1 MSKKLVQ
8 TIGLAVLAIGASV
21 ALTGCSS
28 KQEEFNKPA
37 DYWYQKMVKETTKGN
52 LEEADKTFTSLQSE
66 HIRSPLIQESM
77 LILAQAHMDN
87 EEYVLANHY
96 LDDYMKRYG
105 DKKNV
110 EFVKFMKVKAG
121 FFAFKK
127 AFRNQQLLSDT
138 LKDTQDFISEYPYS
152 IYKPYAET
160 MLLKITL
167 ANKAIN
173 ENIAGLYRRIDKPE
187 AAKKYMADANVS
199 WLEGIKYERANTPWY
214 RAIFEVQ
221 LQ

>member
-1 MSKKLVQ
+1 MNKKLK
-8 TIGLAVLAIGASV
+8 TAILLSTASLLIG
-21 ALTGCSS
+21 GCSS

-37 DYWYQKMVKETTKGN
+37 DYWYQKMVKESTKGN
-52 LEEADKTFTSLQSE
+52 LEDADKTYTSLESE

-87 EEYVLANHY
+87 EEYILANHY
-96 LDDYMKRYG
+96 LDEYMKRYG

-127 AFRNQQLLSDT
+127 SFRNQQLLSDT
-138 LKDTQDFISEYPYS
+138 LKDTQDFVNEYPNS
-152 IYKPYAET
+152 IYRPYAET
-160 MLLKITL
+160 MILKIAL

-173 ENIAGLYRRIDKPE
+173 ENIAGLYNRIDKPE
-187 AAKKYMADANVS
+187 AAKKYKQDANIS
-199 WLEGIKYERANTPWY
+199 WLDGIKYEKANTPWY